1 MNILVTG
8 CAGMIG
14 SYLTSHL
21 LDLFSKKDGNRIIGI
36 DNLSRGKL
44 SNLKEACGNKFS
56 DFVFVNDDL
65 SSFNDSWVKYFKNLD
80 IVIHL
85 ADIVAGIE
93 YVFSNESYVFRTNLL
108 INSNVSRAIYEYKPK
123 RYIYV

>member
-21 LDLFSKKDGNRIIGI
+21 LDLFSKKDGNSIIGI

-44 SNLKEACGNKFS
+44 SNLEEACGNKFS
-56 DFVFVNDDL
+56 DLVFINDDL
-65 SSFNDSWVKYFKNLD
+65 SSFNYSVLSRNILK
-80 IVIHL
+80 I
-85 ADIVAGIE
+85 
-93 YVFSNESYVFRTNLL
+93 L
-108 INSNVSRAIYEYKPK
+108 I
-123 RYIYV
+123 

>member
-1 MNILVTG
+1 MKILVTG

-21 LDLFSKKDGNRIIGI
+21 LDLFSKKDGNSIIGI

-44 SNLKEACGNKFS
+44 SNLEEACGYKFS
-56 DFVFVNDDL
+56 ELVFINDDL
-65 SSFNDSWVKYFKNLD
+65 SSFNDSWAKYFKNLD

-85 ADIVAGIE
+85 ADMFFLMNHMYLE
-93 YVFSNESYVFRTNLL
+93 Q
-108 INSNVSRAIYEYKPK
+108 IY
-123 RYIYV
+123 

>member
-1 MNILVTG
+1 MKILVTG

-21 LDLFSKKDGNRIIGI
+21 LNLFPKEEGNEIIGI

-44 SNLKEACGNKFS
+44 LNLKEACGKNFK
-56 DFVFVNDDL
+56 DL
-65 SSFNDSWVKYFKNLD
+65 FFLDESLSAFDYSWANYFKKLD

-85 ADIVAGIE
+85 ADIVAGIG
-93 YVFSNESYVFRTNLL
+93 YVFSNESYIFRTNLL
-108 INSNVSRAIYEYKPK
+108 INSNVSRAIYEL
-123 RYIYV
+123 

>member
-21 LDLFSKKDGNRIIGI
+21 LNLFSKKDGNRIFGI

-44 SNLKEACGNKFS
+44 SNLKEACGDKF
-56 DFVFVNDDL
+56 
-65 SSFNDSWVKYFKNLD
+65 
-80 IVIHL
+80 
-85 ADIVAGIE
+85 E
-93 YVFSNESYVFRTNLL
+93 
-108 INSNVSRAIYEYKPK
+108 
-123 RYIYV
+123 

>member
-21 LDLFSKKDGNRIIGI
+21 LDLFSSKDGNKIIGI

-56 DFVFVNDDL
+56 DFV
-65 SSFNDSWVKYFKNLD
+65 
-80 IVIHL
+80 
-85 ADIVAGIE
+85 
-93 YVFSNESYVFRTNLL
+93 
-108 INSNVSRAIYEYKPK
+108 
-123 RYIYV
+123 